1 MTPKKRRRI
10 GEALRQ
16 RAGQWRTRIG
26 FSLLIALAFWP
37 MVGLRFA
44 LIWTVAY
51 VLVQA
56 GERFVTAV
64 WTASPRLRRRL
75 APIGVSLV
83 LSSNLLFAVFALRQA
98 MTLET
103 QGLVCAAL
111 LLSGALINGLMV
123 TAGSRTIT
131 AVTLG
136 PHLCALAALPVFMRI
151 RYDQPLPALQLLV
164 AGLLLAAATV
174 AAVRGLSAA
183 LAQRRTAEATAVA
196 ARRLAE
202 AASRAKSDFIANMSH
217 EIRTPLN
224 GVIGMA
230 RALSQADLPPREKE
244 HSLLLVDSG
253 EALRVLLND
262 MLDLSKIEAGKLTID
277 ARPFALRPML
287 EGVTRLFE
295 PAAAAKGLTIGLEIA
310 PGLARTWIGDEARIR
325 QILSNLV
332 SNAVKFTSTGGLVVS
347 AAPAGGSSGSAA
359 LAGLRLAVA
368 DTGPGI
374 DPAQMDRLFQ
384 KFVQLDESS
393 TRRHGGTGLGLAL
406 CADLTSLMKGEVQA
420 RRRPG
425 GGMEFVVLLPL
436 EISQT
441 DFAETPTLKP
451 AAPAVGD
458 GDGAPLWVLA
468 AEDHPTNRKVL
479 ELLLEPTGVHCRFV
493 ENGQEAVEAW
503 REQDWDII
511 LMDVQMPVMD
521 GLAATRAIRSEEAFG
536 GRRRT
541 PIIALTANALQH
553 QQEEYAAAGMDDFV
567 GKPIQP
573 ARLYATLSRAAEQS
587 EPLTRS
593 ADAAQA

>member
-44 LIWTVAY
+44 LIWTIAY

-64 WTASPRLRRRL
+64 WTASPRLRGRL

-111 LLSGALINGLMV
+111 LLSGALINGVMV
-123 TAGSRTIT
+123 TAGSRSIM
-131 AVTLG
+131 AASLG
-136 PHLCALAALPVFMRI
+136 PHLCALAALPVFMRL

-164 AGLLLAAATV
+164 AGLLLTAATV
-174 AAVRGLSAA
+174 AAVRGLSAT
-183 LAQRRTAEATAVA
+183 LARRRTAEATAVA
-196 ARRLAE
+196 ERRLAE

-230 RALSQADLPPREKE
+230 RALSRADLPSREKE
-244 HSLLLVDSG
+244 QSLLLVESG

-277 ARPFALRPML
+277 VRPFALRPML

-295 PAAAAKGLTIGLEIA
+295 PAAAAKGLTVSLEIA
-310 PGLARTWIGDEARIR
+310 PGLAGTWIGDEARIR
-325 QILSNLV
+325 QVLSNLV

-347 AAPAGGSSGSAA
+347 AAASDGSTAPGSV
-359 LAGLRLAVA
+359 AGLRLAVA

-406 CADLTSLMKGEVQA
+406 CADLTSLMEGEIQV
-420 RRRPG
+420 RRAPG

-436 EISQT
+436 KT
-441 DFAETPTLKP
+441 GHADLAETPPHEP
-451 AAPAVGD
+451 AARD
-458 GDGAPLWVLA
+458 LEGAPLWVLA

-503 REQDWDII
+503 REQDWDVI

-573 ARLYATLSRAAEQS
+573 ARLYAALNRAAEQS
-587 EPLTRS
+587 EPSPRS

>member
-44 LIWTVAY
+44 LIWTIAY
-51 VLVQA
+51 VLIQA

-64 WTASPRLRRRL
+64 WTASPRLRGRL

-111 LLSGALINGLMV
+111 LLSGALINGVMV
-123 TAGSRTIT
+123 TAGSRSIT
-131 AVTLG
+131 AASLG

-151 RYDQPLPALQLLV
+151 KYDQPLPALQLLV
-164 AGLLLAAATV
+164 AGLLLTAATV
-174 AAVRGLSAA
+174 AAVRGLSAT
-183 LAQRRTAEATAVA
+183 LARRRTAEATAVA
-196 ARRLAE
+196 ERRLAE

-230 RALSQADLPPREKE
+230 RALSRADLPPREKE
-244 HSLLLVDSG
+244 QSLLLVESG

-295 PAAAAKGLTIGLEIA
+295 PAAAAKGLTVSLEIA
-310 PGLARTWIGDEARIR
+310 PGLAGTWIGDEARIR
-325 QILSNLV
+325 QVLSNLV

-347 AAPAGGSSGSAA
+347 AAASDGSTAPGSV
-359 LAGLRLAVA
+359 AGLRLAVA

-406 CADLTSLMKGEVQA
+406 CADLTSLMEGEIQV
-420 RRRPG
+420 RRAAG

-436 EISQT
+436 KT
-441 DFAETPTLKP
+441 GHADLAETPTHEP
-451 AAPAVGD
+451 AARD
-458 GDGAPLWVLA
+458 LNEGAPLWVLA

-503 REQDWDII
+503 RKQDWDVI

-573 ARLYATLSRAAEQS
+573 ARLYAALNRAAQQP
-587 EPLTRS
+587 EPSTRS

>member
-44 LIWTVAY
+44 LTWTVAY

-244 HSLLLVDSG
+244 QSLLLVDSG

-359 LAGLRLAVA
+359 LAGLRLAVV

-374 DPAQMDRLFQ
+374 DPAQMDRLFH

-406 CADLTSLMKGEVQA
+406 CADLTSLMEGEIQV
-420 RRRPG
+420 RRAPS
-425 GGMEFVVLLPL
+425 GGMEFLVLLPL
-436 EISQT
+436 KT
-441 DFAETPTLKP
+441 GHADLAETPPHEP
-451 AAPAVGD
+451 AARD
-458 GDGAPLWVLA
+458 LEGAPLWVLA

-503 REQDWDII
+503 REQNWDVI

-573 ARLYATLSRAAEQS
+573 DRLYAALSRAAEQS

>member
-44 LIWTVAY
+44 LIWTIAY

-64 WTASPRLRRRL
+64 WTASPRLRGRL

-111 LLSGALINGLMV
+111 LLSGALINGVMV
-123 TAGSRTIT
+123 TAGSRSIT
-131 AVTLG
+131 AASLG
-136 PHLCALAALPVFMRI
+136 PHLCALAALPVFMRL

-164 AGLLLAAATV
+164 AGLLLTAATV
-174 AAVRGLSAA
+174 AAVRGLSAT
-183 LAQRRTAEATAVA
+183 LARRRTAEATAVA
-196 ARRLAE
+196 ERRLAE

-230 RALSQADLPPREKE
+230 RALSRADLPSREKE
-244 HSLLLVDSG
+244 QSLLLVESG

-295 PAAAAKGLTIGLEIA
+295 PAAAAKGLTVSLEIA
-310 PGLARTWIGDEARIR
+310 PGLAGTWIGDEARIR
-325 QILSNLV
+325 QVLFNLV

-347 AAPAGGSSGSAA
+347 AAASDGSTAPGSV
-359 LAGLRLAVA
+359 AGLRLAVA

-406 CADLTSLMKGEVQA
+406 CADLTSLMEGEIQV
-420 RRRPG
+420 RRAPG

-436 EISQT
+436 KT
-441 DFAETPTLKP
+441 GHADLAETPPHEP
-451 AAPAVGD
+451 AARD
-458 GDGAPLWVLA
+458 LEGAPLWVLA

-503 REQDWDII
+503 REQDWDVI

-573 ARLYATLSRAAEQS
+573 ARLYAALNRAAEQS
-587 EPLTRS
+587 EPSPRS
-593 ADAAQA
+593 ADAAEA

>member
-44 LIWTVAY
+44 LIWTIAY
-51 VLVQA
+51 VLIQA

-64 WTASPRLRRRL
+64 WTASPRLRGRL

-111 LLSGALINGLMV
+111 LLSGALINGVMV
-123 TAGSRTIT
+123 TAGSRSIT
-131 AVTLG
+131 AASLG

-151 RYDQPLPALQLLV
+151 KYDQPLPALQLLV
-164 AGLLLAAATV
+164 AGLLLTAATV
-174 AAVRGLSAA
+174 AAVRGLSAT
-183 LAQRRTAEATAVA
+183 LARRRTAEATAVA
-196 ARRLAE
+196 ERRLAE

-230 RALSQADLPPREKE
+230 RALSRADLPPREKE
-244 HSLLLVDSG
+244 QSLLLVESG

-295 PAAAAKGLTIGLEIA
+295 PAAAAKGLTVSLEIA
-310 PGLARTWIGDEARIR
+310 PGLAGTWIGDEARIR
-325 QILSNLV
+325 QVLSNLV

-347 AAPAGGSSGSAA
+347 AAASDGSTAPGSV
-359 LAGLRLAVA
+359 AGLRLAVA

-406 CADLTSLMKGEVQA
+406 CADLTSLMEGEIQV
-420 RRRPG
+420 RRAPG

-436 EISQT
+436 KT
-441 DFAETPTLKP
+441 GHADLAETPPHEP
-451 AAPAVGD
+451 AARD
-458 GDGAPLWVLA
+458 LEGAPLWVLA

-503 REQDWDII
+503 REQNWDVI

-573 ARLYATLSRAAEQS
+573 ARLYAALSRAAEQS

>member
-44 LIWTVAY
+44 LTWTVAY

-230 RALSQADLPPREKE
+230 RALCQADLPPREKE
-244 HSLLLVDSG
+244 QSLLLVDSG

-359 LAGLRLAVA
+359 LAGLRLAVV

-406 CADLTSLMKGEVQA
+406 CADLTSLMEGEIQV
-420 RRRPG
+420 RRAPS
-425 GGMEFVVLLPL
+425 GGMEFLVLLPL
-436 EISQT
+436 KT
-441 DFAETPTLKP
+441 GHADLAETPPHEP
-451 AAPAVGD
+451 AARD
-458 GDGAPLWVLA
+458 LEGAPLWVLA

-503 REQDWDII
+503 REQNWDVI

-573 ARLYATLSRAAEQS
+573 DRLYAALSRAAEQS

>member
-1 MTPKKRRRI
+1 
-10 GEALRQ
+10 
-16 RAGQWRTRIG
+16 
-26 FSLLIALAFWP
+26 

-44 LIWTVAY
+44 LTWTVAY

-244 HSLLLVDSG
+244 QSLLLVDSG

-359 LAGLRLAVA
+359 LAGLRLAVV

-406 CADLTSLMKGEVQA
+406 CADLTSLMEGEIQV
-420 RRRPG
+420 RRAPS
-425 GGMEFVVLLPL
+425 GGMEFLVLLPL
-436 EISQT
+436 KT
-441 DFAETPTLKP
+441 GHADLAETPPHEP
-451 AAPAVGD
+451 AARD
-458 GDGAPLWVLA
+458 LEGAPLWVLA

-503 REQDWDII
+503 REQNWDVI

-573 ARLYATLSRAAEQS
+573 DRLYAALSRAAEQS

>member
-44 LIWTVAY
+44 LIWTIAY

-64 WTASPRLRRRL
+64 WTASPRLRGRL

-111 LLSGALINGLMV
+111 LLSGALINGVMV
-123 TAGSRTIT
+123 TAGSRSIT
-131 AVTLG
+131 AASLG
-136 PHLCALAALPVFMRI
+136 PHLCALAALPVFMRL

-164 AGLLLAAATV
+164 AGLLLTAATV
-174 AAVRGLSAA
+174 AAVRGLSAT
-183 LAQRRTAEATAVA
+183 LARRRTAEATAVA
-196 ARRLAE
+196 ERRLAE

-230 RALSQADLPPREKE
+230 RALSRADLPSREKE
-244 HSLLLVDSG
+244 QSLLLVESG

-295 PAAAAKGLTIGLEIA
+295 PAAAAKGLTVSLEIA
-310 PGLARTWIGDEARIR
+310 PGLAGTWIGDEARIR
-325 QILSNLV
+325 QVLSNLV

-347 AAPAGGSSGSAA
+347 AAASDGSTAPGSV
-359 LAGLRLAVA
+359 AGLRLAVA

-406 CADLTSLMKGEVQA
+406 CADLTSLMEGEIQV
-420 RRRPG
+420 RRAPS

-436 EISQT
+436 KT
-441 DFAETPTLKP
+441 GHADLAETPPHEPVARDLE
-451 AAPAVGD
+451 
-458 GDGAPLWVLA
+458 GAPLWVLA

-503 REQDWDII
+503 REQDWDVI

-573 ARLYATLSRAAEQS
+573 ARLYAALNRAAEQS
-587 EPLTRS
+587 EPSSRS
-593 ADAAQA
+593 AEAAQA

>member
-44 LIWTVAY
+44 LTWTVAY

-244 HSLLLVDSG
+244 QSLLLVDSG

-359 LAGLRLAVA
+359 LAGLRLAVV

-406 CADLTSLMKGEVQA
+406 CADLTSLMEGEIQV
-420 RRRPG
+420 RRAPS
-425 GGMEFVVLLPL
+425 GGMEFLVLLPL
-436 EISQT
+436 KT
-441 DFAETPTLKP
+441 GHADLAETPPHEP
-451 AAPAVGD
+451 AARD
-458 GDGAPLWVLA
+458 LEGAPLWVLA

-503 REQDWDII
+503 REQNWDVI

-573 ARLYATLSRAAEQS
+573 DRLYAALSRAAEQS

>member
-44 LIWTVAY
+44 LIWTIAY

-64 WTASPRLRRRL
+64 WTASPRLRGRL

-111 LLSGALINGLMV
+111 LLSGALINGVMV
-123 TAGSRTIT
+123 TAGSRSIT
-131 AVTLG
+131 AASLG
-136 PHLCALAALPVFMRI
+136 PHLCALAALPVFMRL

-164 AGLLLAAATV
+164 AGLLLTAATV
-174 AAVRGLSAA
+174 AAVRGLSAT
-183 LAQRRTAEATAVA
+183 LARRRTAEATAVA
-196 ARRLAE
+196 ERRLAE

-230 RALSQADLPPREKE
+230 RALSRADLPSREKE
-244 HSLLLVDSG
+244 QSLLLVESG

-295 PAAAAKGLTIGLEIA
+295 PAAAAKGLTVSLEIA
-310 PGLARTWIGDEARIR
+310 PGLAGTWIGDEARIR
-325 QILSNLV
+325 QVLSNLV

-347 AAPAGGSSGSAA
+347 AAASDGSTAPGSV
-359 LAGLRLAVA
+359 AGLRLAVA

-406 CADLTSLMKGEVQA
+406 CADLTSLMEGEIQV
-420 RRRPG
+420 RRAPG

-436 EISQT
+436 KT
-441 DFAETPTLKP
+441 GDADLAETPPHEP
-451 AAPAVGD
+451 AARD
-458 GDGAPLWVLA
+458 LEGAPQWVLA

-503 REQDWDII
+503 REQDWDVI

-573 ARLYATLSRAAEQS
+573 ARLYAALNRAAEQS
-587 EPLTRS
+587 EPSPRS

>member
-37 MVGLRFA
+37 MVGLHFA
-44 LIWTVAY
+44 LIWTIAY
-51 VLVQA
+51 VLIQA

-64 WTASPRLRRRL
+64 WTASPRLRGRL

-111 LLSGALINGLMV
+111 LLSGALINGVMV
-123 TAGSRTIT
+123 TAGSRAIT
-131 AVTLG
+131 VAALG
-136 PHLCALAALPVFMRI
+136 PHLCALAAFPVLMRI

-174 AAVRGLSAA
+174 AAVRGLSAT
-183 LAQRRTAEATAVA
+183 LARRRTAEATAVA
-196 ARRLAE
+196 ARRQAE

-230 RALSQADLPPREKE
+230 RALSRADLPPREKE
-244 HSLLLVDSG
+244 QSLLLVDSG

-277 ARPFALRPML
+277 PRPFALRPML

-295 PAAAAKGLTIGLEIA
+295 PAASAKELTIGLDIA
-310 PGLARTWIGDEARIR
+310 PGLAGTWIGDEARIR
-325 QILSNLV
+325 QVLSNLV

-347 AAPAGGSSGSAA
+347 AATSDGSTAPGSVP
-359 LAGLRLAVA
+359 GLRLAVA
-368 DTGPGI
+368 DTGPGM

-406 CADLTSLMKGEVQA
+406 CADLTSLMEGEIQA
-420 RRRPG
+420 RRAPG

-436 EISQT
+436 ETAQT
-441 DFAETPTLKP
+441 ELAETPPPET
-451 AAPAVGD
+451 AAPDVD
-458 GDGAPLWVLA
+458 DGAPLWVLA

-503 REQDWDII
+503 REQDWDVI

-553 QQEEYAAAGMDDFV
+553 QQDEYAAAGMDDFV

-573 ARLYATLSRAAEQS
+573 DRLYAALTRAAQGS
-587 EPLTRS
+587 ELSAGP
-593 ADAAQA
+593 ADAVQAQG